1 MTEEYVE
8 ELIQK
13 YADGTA
19 SEEEILLLM
28 KWYTAAEIDEVKWPA
43 TKPGEEQEVYNR
55 MFHRLLQDALLKRT
69 KIFNISWLKVAA
81 VLLVMVGFGFVILQV
96 TKPFSNSYITISNPS
111 GKIQTAT
118 LPDSSKLWLN
128 ASTEIRYRKSFAKNR
143 KIELKGEA
151 FFDVAHDAVHPFVI
165 DAGGLQATVMGTSF
179 NVKAYES
186 DNKTVISVITGRV
199 KIADNNQTAALLN
212 PAMQFQF
219 EKQNKTSTTI
229 IVDTTLVTAWKKGR
243 LQFEGESFADIALSL
258 ERWYGIKIRFNNP
271 TMRHCRYYMNFDNSD
286 PLEKILSSMAELTGM
301 NYSIDK
307 LSNTIT
313 LSGNWCR

>member
-19 SEEEILLLM
+19 SEEEILQLM
-28 KWYTAAEIDEVKWPA
+28 KWYRVAEINEVKWPA
-43 TKPGEEQEVYNR
+43 TKPGEKQEVYNR
-55 MFHRLLQDALLKRT
+55 MFHRLRQDTLLKRT

-81 VLLVMVGFGFVILQV
+81 VLLVIVGLGFVILQV
-96 TKPFSNSYITISNPS
+96 TKPLYGSYITISNPP
-111 GKIQTAT
+111 GKIQTIT
-118 LPDSSKLWLN
+118 LPDSSKLSLN
-128 ASTEIRYRKSFAKNR
+128 ASTEIRYKKSFAKNR

-151 FFDVAHDAVHPFVI
+151 FFDVAHDAAHPFVI
-165 DAGGLQATVMGTSF
+165 EAGGLQTTVVGTSF

-186 DNKTVISVITGRV
+186 DDKTIISVITGRV
-199 KIADNNQTAALLN
+199 KIANNSKTAAVLG

-219 EKQNKTSTTI
+219 ERQNKTSTITAI
-229 IVDTTLVTAWKKGR
+229 DTSLVTAWKKGR
-243 LQFEGESFADIALSL
+243 LHFEGESFADIARSL
-258 ERWYGIKIRFNNP
+258 EQWYGIKIMFNNP

-286 PLEKILSSMAELTGM
+286 SLEKILSSMAELTGM

-307 LSNTIT
+307 PSNTIT
-313 LSGNWCR
+313 LSGNGCR